1 MEELGYKGFEIGFW
15 SGVFLP
21 KATPPAIVNRV
32 SQAIIEVGKDPA
44 VRARLEPLGV
54 ITIQTPEQFAA
65 HIKTETNLL
74 ADVIKRSNIKAE

>member
-1 MEELGYKGFEIGFW
+1 MIKPAPRGSDPETIRAEILEKLAY
-15 SGVFLP
+15 S
-21 KATPPAIVNRV
+21 I
-32 SQAIIEVGKDPA
+32 GKDPA
-44 VRARLEPLGV
+44 VRTRLEPLGM